1 MHLQTSGTFKSTNHK
16 KDWVRKSA
24 GDTFA
29 SDLCPVDLHRHV
41 TEKILNSNAFFPTIL
56 LLKANVN
63 LYTLAG
69 LNIRGSSRWLV
80 GVV

>member
-29 SDLCPVDLHRHV
+29 SGLCPVD
-41 TEKILNSNAFFPTIL
+41 ISPDM
-56 LLKANVN
+56 
-63 LYTLAG
+63 
-69 LNIRGSSRWLV
+69 SRKKY
-80 GVV
+80 